1 MTYHKCFEEIKTN
14 LSVDLETTFPIL
26 WNFTNEKSGYGL
38 RVVQK
43 LPTNNGG
50 VKYRKTFVEMNYCPI
65 CGAKLEGE
73 EG

>member
-14 LSVDLETTFPIL
+14 LNVDLQTTFPIL
-26 WNFTNEKSGYGL
+26 WNLKTGKSGYGL

-43 LPTNNGG
+43 LPTNNGN
-50 VKYRKTFVEMNYCPI
+50 VRFHKTFVEMSYCPI
-65 CGAKLEGE
+65 CGSKLLVE